1 MGAPQSPSATPTFPA
16 TITPP
21 ADGDALSAPTLNTNV
36 ETPLQDGVEAARL
49 LTYAGGIRRNVKCT
63 SSTAMVIQPMRA
75 VIATRAP
82 VIAACRR
89 SALLL
94 RAGRPGAQTAVL
106 SELQQLAVAEV
117 ARPALQ
123 GVLRWARGEAPYMN
137 RALNV
142 PK

>member
-1 MGAPQSPSATPTFPA
+1 MSPQD
-16 TITPP
+16 IVRQL
-21 ADGDALSAPTLNTNV
+21 DGI
-36 ETPLQDGVEAARL
+36 ARRDPR
-49 LTYAGGIRRNVKCT
+49 GE
-63 SSTAMVIQPMRA
+63 
-75 VIATRAP
+75 

-89 SALLL
+89 SALLS